1 LVVSEASAADL
12 VALANLVNHAYRGA
26 SAREGW
32 THEADLLDGQRTDPD
47 LLAEMI
53 VPPSAIVVARDEEGA
68 ILACVHASMRRPG
81 VGYLG
86 MLAVDPILQGR
97 GVGGALVEAVE
108 ARARAAGYGSIELTV
123 LHMRA
128 SLIAW
133 YERLGYRRTGDVEP
147 FPYGEERYGQPR
159 RDDLALVV
167 MAKALAPPELS

>member
-1 LVVSEASAADL
+1 VVFEASATDL

-32 THEADLLDGQRTDPD
+32 THEADLLDGQRTDPG

-53 VPPSAIVVARDEEGA
+53 VPPSAILVARDEEGA
-68 ILACVHASMRRPG
+68 ILACVHASVRRPG

-86 MLAVDPILQGR
+86 MLAVDPVLQGR
-97 GVGGALVEAVE
+97 GVGRTLVDAVE
-108 ARARAAGYGSIELTV
+108 ARARTAGYETIELTV

-133 YERLGYRRTGDVEP
+133 YERLGYRRTGAVEP

-167 MAKALAPPELS
+167 LAKALA